1 MMNLL
6 LHIKHIDN
14 ICRHVIEDIDK
25 SDKNSF
31 GITYCDIC
39 VQIDIKHN
47 YYLYVRFHKWGSKT
61 FVDQNGHYT
70 GTFDSYY
77 IKIDMSHINQEYIA
91 KRIYQYFDN
100 KEYDRR
106 I

>member
-39 VQIDIKHN
+39 VQKDIKGI
-47 YYLYVRFHKWGSKT
+47 YYLYCRFLSKVSFLGFH
-61 FVDQNGHYT
+61 FVYCDC
-70 GTFDSYY
+70 
-77 IKIDMSHINQEYIA
+77 IL
-91 KRIYQYFDN
+91 
-100 KEYDRR
+100 
-106 I
+106 